1 MKGKLTV
8 KQLCTI
14 AMLIAL
20 TAVLSC
26 IAGNLRIGNAVKF
39 SVSFVSVY
47 VSGALFGPVWGGFVG
62 AAADVISH
70 FANPV
75 GAYLWQLT
83 LIELVYGALYGVFF
97 WRSRRKKIKTPA
109 LSVLLCVL
117 IQFLINVFLKTYILK
132 DLGFMGDLSF
142 AACILTRLLS
152 CLFMVALQFVTVYV
166 IEKRYIDKFY
176 ELSR

>member
-1 MKGKLTV
+1 MKSKLTV

-26 IAGNLRIGNAVKF
+26 MAGNLRIGNAVKF

-47 VSGALFGPVWGGFVG
+47 VSGALFGSLWGGFVG
-62 AAADVISH
+62 AAADIISH

-83 LIELVYGALYGVFF
+83 LIEAVYGFLYGVFF
-97 WRSRRKKIKTPA
+97 AKNGKKKAITP
-109 LSVLLCVL
+109 LISVTVCVL
-117 IQFLINVFLKTYILK
+117 IQLLINVFLKTYILRE
-132 DLGFMGDLSF
+132 LGFMGELSF
-142 AACILTRLLS
+142 AACVLTRLAS
-152 CLFMVALQFVTVYV
+152 CLFMAGLQFVTIFV
-166 IEKRYIDKFY
+166 IEKRYINKFY
-176 ELSR
+176 ALSR